1 MKPPAKPKIWTE
13 AEQQQ
18 LAKLVRDGAR
28 TPEIAAKLG
37 RYAGSVKQMA
47 RAMGLILKK

>member
-1 MKPPAKPKIWTE
+1 VKPLPKPKAWTE
-13 AEQQQ
+13 AEKQQ

-47 RAMGLILKK
+47 RAMRLILKK